1 MEKLIKF
8 ETEEQYLN
16 KKESLEYPQVSLT
29 NNNGKIW
36 VEEKSRLEFIELN
49 GHGGYVSLG
58 IIYNGVEKT
67 IHEDSN
73 GELYIAFA
81 RGLDNNEYYAQMS
94 EIIDISK
101 LITTNDENIIKLTY
115 TNREHRHEVYDIE
128 YPFVSISYTIMNV
141 DLIQNYSFDII
152 YKNKIVSVN
161 FIIEK

>member
-1 MEKLIKF
+1 MEKLRKF

-16 KKESLEYPQVSLT
+16 EKESLEYPQVSLT

-36 VEEKSRLEFIELN
+36 VEKESRLEFIELN
-49 GHGGYVSLG
+49 SHGGYISLG
-58 IIYNGVEKT
+58 IRYNGVEKT

-73 GELYIAFA
+73 GELYIAFT
-81 RGLDNNEYYAQMS
+81 RGFDKNEFYSQMS

-115 TNREHRHEVYDIE
+115 TNEEHPNEVYDIT
-128 YPFVSISYTIMNV
+128 YPFVRISYTIMNV
-141 DLIQNYSFDII
+141 DLLPNYSFDII

>member
-1 MEKLIKF
+1 MEKLRKF

-16 KKESLEYPQVSLT
+16 EKESLEYPQVSLT

-36 VEEKSRLEFIELN
+36 VEKESRLEFIVLN
-49 GHGGYVSLG
+49 SHGGYVSLG
-58 IIYNGVEKT
+58 ITYDGVEKT

-73 GELYIAFA
+73 GELYIAFT
-81 RGLDNNEYYAQMS
+81 RGIIKNGTDSPMS

-115 TNREHRHEVYDIE
+115 TNETHRHDGYDIR
-128 YPFVSISYTIMNV
+128 YPFVRISYTIMNV
-141 DLIQNYSFDII
+141 DLIPNYSFDII